1 MLIPTDL
8 LKAALFCASSEETR
22 YYLNGVHL
30 STSGHMVTTDGHRM
44 FVARLNDKPAA
55 DVIIPLADVQAALK
69 LAEAVPADVIIP
81 LDTVKAALKLA
92 PKKAAVIEL
101 NGNTLGGVV
110 FTPVDGT
117 FPEWRRVLPAAEG
130 YQSGTNTPAHFNPD
144 YIYDLGQMARALG
157 SKTGT
162 AFRIHAWGCENPH
175 GVTFSGREDC
185 FAVIMP
191 MRQAADATPWA
202 TARAIA

>member
-1 MLIPTDL
+1 MLIATDL
-8 LKAALFCASSEETR
+8 LKAALFCASNEKSL
-22 YYLNGVHL
+22 YYLRGVHL
-30 STSGHMVTTDGHRM
+30 STSGHMVTTDGHRL
-44 FVARLNDKPAA
+44 FCA
-55 DVIIPLADVQAALK
+55 K

-81 LDTVKAALKLA
+81 LDTVKAALNLA
-92 PKKAAVIEL
+92 GKRAETIEL

-117 FPEWRRVLPAAEG
+117 FPDWRRVIPPMDG
-130 YQSGTNTPAHFNPD
+130 YKPGENQTPAHFNPD
-144 YIYDLGQMARALG
+144 YICDLGQMARALG

-162 AFRIHAWGCENPH
+162 FYKIHAWDKESPH
-175 GVTFSGREDC
+175 GVTFCQRTDC

-191 MRQAADATPWA
+191 MRAQSDITPWA